1 MARWVGVGTQQ
12 PLAGFEPTTSRSQVR
27 HRTTRPPHSASLDMD
42 ITLQLSLIAGSEFP
56 TLLSLIHPQDF
67 LRIFGEVAEGEQIN
81 FAHNW

>member
-1 MARWVGVGTQQ
+1 MN
-12 PLAGFEPTTSRSQVR
+12 
-27 HRTTRPPHSASLDMD
+27 

-81 FAHNW
+81 FAHN